1 MTEITI
7 LGCGASLGVPV
18 LTCKC
23 KICMS
28 DSKFNKRSRPS
39 ILISK
44 AGKNVLV
51 DFGLDVRMQLM
62 RENINALDAA
72 ILTHDHADHV
82 GGIDDLR
89 VFGYYTNVPLPIYSD
104 ANTIDIIAM
113 RYKYMLHEKRIE
125 MRKLTSFESMEN
137 IAGIDIQFF
146 EQDHYSM
153 KSLGF
158 RIGDFVYSNDVIK
171 YPESSQ
177 KFLLGVR
184 TLVIDCMDY
193 TSTLAHSGLG
203 QVLLWNEQYKP
214 ESIWLTNMSHTIDY
228 DEIQKQLP
236 ENVKPLFD
244 GQKIMVGE

>member
-18 LTCKC
+18 LACQC

-28 DSKFNKRSRPS
+28 ESQFNKRSRPS

-44 AGKNVLV
+44 AGKNILV
-51 DFGLDVRMQLM
+51 DFGIDVRMQLM
-62 RENINALDAA
+62 REKINSLDAA

-89 VFGYYTNVPLPIYSD
+89 VFGYQTNTPLPLYSD
-104 ANTIDIIAM
+104 AKTIDVISA
-113 RYKYMLHEKRIE
+113 RYKYMLNEKRLD
-125 MRKLTSFESMEN
+125 MRKLDGYECMHN
-137 IAGIDIQFF
+137 IAGVDIQFF

-153 KSLGF
+153 KSLGI
-158 RIGDFVYSNDVIK
+158 RVGDFVYSNDVIK
-171 YPESSQ
+171 YPPDSE
-177 KFLLGVR
+177 KFLKNVK

-193 TSTLAHSGLG
+193 KSTLAHAGLE

-214 ESIWLTNMSHTIDY
+214 EFVWLTNMSHTIDY
-228 DEIQKQLP
+228 DEIQKRLP
-236 ENVKPLFD
+236 SNIKPLCD
-244 GQKIMVGE
+244 GQKIVVGS

>member
-18 LTCKC
+18 LACEC
-23 KICMS
+23 KICKS
-28 DSKFNKRSRPS
+28 ESKFNKRSRPS

-51 DFGLDVRMQLM
+51 DFGLDVRLQLM
-62 RENINALDAA
+62 REQINSLDAA

-89 VFGYYTNVPLPIYSD
+89 VFGYQTNTPLPIYSD
-104 ANTIDIIAM
+104 SKTIDVIAE
-113 RYKYMLHEKRIE
+113 RYKYMLREKRIE
-125 MRKLTSFESMEN
+125 MHKLDDYESMHN
-137 IAGIDIQFF
+137 IAGVDIQFF

-153 KSLGF
+153 RSLGL

-177 KFLLGVR
+177 KFLYGAK
-184 TLVIDCMDY
+184 TIVIDCMDY
-193 TSTLAHSGLG
+193 ESTLAHSGLW
-203 QVLLWNEQYKP
+203 QVLLWNEEYKP
-214 ESIWLTNMSHTIDY
+214 ESMWLTNMSHTIDY

-236 ENVKPLFD
+236 SNVRPLVD
-244 GQKIMVGE
+244 GQKIMVG